1 MEYINIEPSDLVQII
16 SKVKI
21 NVVYIDLNVRCG
33 VQTICYDESNRVLQT
48 YMCEL
53 VGEEYQNWQ
62 QDSYLENFILEKYGF
77 IRKQVELI

>member
-33 VQTICYDESNRVLQT
+33 VQTICYDENNRVLQT
-48 YMCEL
+48 FMCEL
-53 VGEEYQNWQ
+53 INDEYLNWRD
-62 QDSYLENFILEKYGF
+62 DSYLENFILEKYGF